1 MPSLHRQENPAE
13 GVLPV
18 HPKGETAMLQDLS
31 HVEPSRTPVVPALLK
46 PFFAAYRFIGHLL
59 RPSLRQRAACM
70 GVLAAAASIILS
82 APDALAQTAGNPSVG
97 AGAGYWHTSGSK
109 ILDANG
115 DQVRIAGINWY
126 GFETTNYLA
135 NGLWSQDYK
144 TILGTIKAQ
153 GYNVI
158 RIPFSNQLVE
168 SNPVPT
174 NYTSWVDGQSANTA
188 LVGQTALQDLDT
200 IVSYAGSIGLRVI
213 LDNHVSEAGGNNE
226 ANGLWYTSAYP
237 QANWLADWKTMAVR
251 YSGSQFT
258 FNGNPTVIGFDLR
271 NEPHL
276 ETSTGATGSC
286 WTGDTETNGCPVTNT
301 AQNWPVA
308 AQAAGNAVQAINPN
322 LLIFVE
328 GNDCYNGDCA
338 WEGEMLMGVA
348 AHPVVLNVP
357 NQLVYSA
364 HDYGPNLYQQ
374 PWFNSNT
381 SQASLNAVWNHYW
394 GYLVSQNIAPVWLGE
409 FGTTNTSTDIS
420 STVPGSQGQW
430 FSGIVSYLQNN
441 PNVNWTYWAL
451 NGNDDYGLLDT
462 NFDPLPANAQ
472 KQSLLATIQFPLG
485 VAATSPSFS
494 LTSSASSLA
503 MTQGTGDSVV
513 IAIDDA
519 NGFTGNVTL
528 AASGLPS
535 GVTAAFGSNPASGAT
550 ILSFTAASTATA
562 GTYTVA
568 IAGTSGTLTASTN
581 IVLTINPKQT
591 ASFTLAASSPASA
604 VTQGGGVSDTI
615 SIVSAGG
622 FTGNVTLAA
631 SGLPTGV
638 TAAFSANPTA
648 GNSVLTFSASSTA
661 AAGTYTVSVTGASG
675 TLTASTIIKLT
686 VNPAPVPSF
695 TLAATSPTVSVTQGA
710 SISDTIAVTGAGG
723 FTGNVTLAIPG
734 LPPGVTAFFGT
745 NPATGSSLLTF
756 TAASNALVGATK
768 ITVTGTSGTLT
779 ASTIVTLTVNQG
791 ACTPPTI
798 TPFVQVNG
806 GAWQQTPSVSVP
818 AGATVNLGPQPLS
831 GTWSWTGPNGF
842 VAMSREIDGIPLS
855 TGVNTYVVTDAAS
868 ASCKGTLAFNVT
880 VAAPIPSF
888 TLAPSASSVSL
899 APGGS
904 AKDTV
909 SVHGVNGF
917 TGAATFA
924 ASGLPA
930 GVTASFGPN
939 PATGL
944 STVTF
949 AANPSAAAGNYSV
962 TITGK
967 SGSLTASTTI
977 LVAVVPPIASGSAC
991 HIGYVVDAQ
1000 WQGGFGAAITI
1011 TNTGTKP
1018 INNWTLT
1025 WTFANGQTVSQLWS
1039 GNVVQNGAQVTVT
1052 NLSYNGSIAP
1062 GGTTSLG
1069 FNGNWNGSTNAVPA
1083 SFAVNGTTCK

>member
-1 MPSLHRQENPAE
+1 
-13 GVLPV
+13 
-18 HPKGETAMLQDLS
+18 MLQNLFQLERGHTRAVLS
-31 HVEPSRTPVVPALLK
+31 
-46 PFFAAYRFIGHLL
+46 PFFAAHRFIADFFH
-59 RPSLRQRAACM
+59 PSLRRLGYCIFLLATVS
-70 GVLAAAASIILS
+70 GTTLSGAAAF
-82 APDALAQTAGNPSVG
+82 AQTTGVPSAGP
-97 AGAGYWHTSGSK
+97 GAGYWHTSGSK

-115 DQVRIAGINWY
+115 NQVRLAGINWY

-144 TILGTIKAQ
+144 SILNTIKAN

-174 NYTSWVDGQSANTA
+174 NYTSYVNGQSANTA

-226 ANGLWYTSAYP
+226 VNGLWYTSAYP

-251 YSGSQFT
+251 YSSSQFT

-276 ETSTGATGSC
+276 QTSTGATGSC

-348 AHPVVLNVP
+348 THPVVLNVP

-381 SQASLNAVWNHYW
+381 SQASLNAVFNQYW

-409 FGTTNTSTDIS
+409 FGTTNTTSDIQN
-420 STVPGSQGQW
+420 TTPGSQGQW
-430 FSGIVSYLQNN
+430 FQGIVSYLQNN

-462 NFDPLPANAQ
+462 NFDATPANPL

-485 VAATSPSFS
+485 VAASTPSFT
-494 LTSSASSLA
+494 LTSSSSSVAL
-503 MTQGTGDSVV
+503 TQGTSDSFVV
-513 IAIDDA
+513 AIDGV

-528 AASGLPS
+528 AISGLPS

-550 ILSFTAASTATA
+550 LVTFTATGTAPATTSNVTITGTSGALSASTNILLTVNAKPVPSFTLEASAPGLATLQGASTSDTISVISAGGFNGSATLAASGLPSGVTVGFSTNPVAGNTVLTFTAASTATV
-562 GTYTVA
+562 GTSTVT
-568 IAGTSGTLTASTN
+568 ISGVSGTLSASTS
-581 IVLTINPKQT
+581 IQLTVNAKPT
-591 ASFTLAASSPASA
+591 PSFTLAASSPS
-604 VTQGGGVSDTI
+604 
-615 SIVSAGG
+615 
-622 FTGNVTLAA
+622 
-631 SGLPTGV
+631 
-638 TAAFSANPTA
+638 
-648 GNSVLTFSASSTA
+648 
-661 AAGTYTVSVTGASG
+661 
-675 TLTASTIIKLT
+675 
-686 VNPAPVPSF
+686 
-695 TLAATSPTVSVTQGA
+695 VSVTQGA
-710 SISDTIAVTGAGG
+710 AVSDTIAITGAGG
-723 FTGNVTLAIPG
+723 FTGGVTLAAPL
-734 LPPGVTAFFGT
+734 LPPGVTVAFGT
-745 NPATGSSLLTF
+745 NPATGSSVLTF
-756 TAASNALVGATK
+756 TTASNALVGATK

-779 ASTIVTLTVNQG
+779 ASTIVSLTVNPG

-798 TPFVQVNG
+798 TPYIQVNG
-806 GAWQQTPSVSVP
+806 GAWQQATAVTVAS
-818 AGATVNLGPQPLS
+818 GATVNLGPQPLS

-842 VAMSREIDGIPLS
+842 VSSAREIDRIPLA
-855 TGVNTYVVTDAAS
+855 TGTNTYVATIASS
-868 ASCKGTLAFNVT
+868 ASCKSTLAFNITVT
-880 VAAPIPSF
+880 AAPSPSF
-888 TLAPSASSVSL
+888 TLTPSASTL
-899 APGGS
+899 ALTAGGN
-904 AKDTV
+904 AGDTV
-909 SVHGVNGF
+909 SVHGANGF
-917 TGAATFA
+917 TGSVTLT
-924 ASGLPA
+924 ASGLPT
-930 GVTASFGPN
+930 GVTAAFATNATTSNSAVNFTAN
-939 PATGL
+939 PA
-944 STVTF
+944 
-949 AANPSAAAGNYSV
+949 AAAGTYTV

-967 SGSLTASTTI
+967 SGSLTASTTV
-977 LVAVVPPIASGSAC
+977 LLMVTPPTASGSAC
-991 HIGYVVDAQ
+991 HIGYVIDAQ
-1000 WQGGFGAAITI
+1000 WPGGFGAAITI

-1039 GNVVQNGAQVTVT
+1039 GNVVQNGSQVTAT
-1052 NLSYNGSIAP
+1052 NLSYNSSIAAA
-1062 GGTTSLG
+1062 GTTVLG
-1069 FNGNWNGSTNAVPA
+1069 FNGTWNNTTNAVPT
-1083 SFAVNGTTCK
+1083 SFTLNGTPCK